1 MKPSRER
8 DPPTPPFLSNR
19 RGFKPPGER
28 ILHVRI
34 FLHESDF
41 RGVPNDPESAAQV
54 LMKDAFDIGLHNR
67 SEALHPLCFCSV
79 YPPQFFPA
87 FLTGWLSLWLHDGI
101 PCLPGL

>member
-1 MKPSRER
+1 MTQAPVPKWPEPEPEHETKSRER
-8 DPPTPPFLSNR
+8 PPTPPFLSNR

-79 YPPQFFPA
+79 
-87 FLTGWLSLWLHDGI
+87 
-101 PCLPGL
+101 